1 MIDSGVTREEVPP
14 GYKRTDVGVI
24 PDDWGVMMLP
34 EACWFQEGPGLRQWQ
49 FKTSGMKV
57 INVTNLENSVLN
69 LDHTDRHIA
78 LSEFNRLYQHFA
90 IDTGDMVMA
99 SSGNSYG
106 KTAIVREQDLPLM
119 MNTSVIR
126 VKPTGETVYGF
137 LWAFLNSS
145 LFKNQIDLM
154 ITGGAQP
161 NFGPYHLKRVLL
173 PFPSLPEQRAIATA
187 LSDVDRLIG
196 ALDALIEKKRAIK
209 QAAMQ
214 QLLTGKTRLPGF
226 EGKWSEKSLG
236 ELASITMG
244 QSPPSKYYNLH
255 GDGLPL
261 IQGNADLIERH
272 TIARVWTTW
281 AAKHCNAGDLLL
293 TVRAPVG
300 SVGIAT
306 QDSCLGRGVC
316 GLKPLG
322 DTAFL
327 FQALINSEAQW
338 RILEQGSTFTSANSK
353 QIEQFR
359 LICPEDEGEQHAIA
373 AVLSD
378 MDAEIAA
385 LERRREKAEQ
395 IKQGMMQQLLTGRI
409 RLVEP
414 PEAGTVA

>member
-1 MIDSGVTREEVPP
+1 VIDSGVTREEVPP
-14 GYKRTDVGVI
+14 GYQRTEVGVI
-24 PDDWGVMMLP
+24 PEDWDIKTFNDVTLKIQDGTHFSPRLGGNDYLYVTSRNI
-34 EACWFQEGPGLRQWQ
+34 GPGKLDVSDVERISKEEHRKIYARCDTKKGDLLLTKDGVNTGNAAINTLNEECSLLSSVAFLR
-49 FKTSGMKV
+49 FDM
-57 INVTNLENSVLN
+57 E
-69 LDHTDRHIA
+69 RHDPRFYLYFI
-78 LSEFNRLYQHFA
+78 LSDEGQKQIKSL
-90 IDTGDMVMA
+90 M
-99 SSGNSYG
+99 SGN
-106 KTAIVREQDLPLM
+106 AITRLTLQKIRRLIIPVPL
-119 MNTSVIR
+119 
-126 VKPTGETVYGF
+126 
-137 LWAFLNSS
+137 
-145 LFKNQIDLM
+145 
-154 ITGGAQP
+154 
-161 NFGPYHLKRVLL
+161 
-173 PFPSLPEQRAIATA
+173 LPEQRAIATA
-187 LSDVDRLIG
+187 LSDVGELIG

-414 PEAGTVA
+414 PGTAA